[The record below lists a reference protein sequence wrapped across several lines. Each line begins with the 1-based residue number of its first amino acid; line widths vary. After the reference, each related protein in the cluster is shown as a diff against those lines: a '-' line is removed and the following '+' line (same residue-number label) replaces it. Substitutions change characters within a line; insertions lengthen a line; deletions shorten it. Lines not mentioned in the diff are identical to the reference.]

1 MNLPN
6 AIERLRDVLR
16 LQHKALSTESSH
28 ECAESVGIAPGWKE
42 PPFQMPLNDTSAA
55 LARFG

>member
-16 LQHKALSTESSH
+16 RQHKALSTESSDTNFRFLM
-28 ECAESVGIAPGWKE
+28 A
-42 PPFQMPLNDTSAA
+42 DTSAA
-55 LARFG
+55 RAPLK